1 MHERAPI
8 GMEAAKLLVELQDD
22 ATVPS
27 GVTVA
32 IATDVDFT
40 TAQDA
45 WDSATDGTPLAGV
58 PVDWVVRRAVLAC
71 LTCATKYEGDK
82 LDRCPSCGGDG
93 LITDEPPTAEV
104 VSWSSAAS

>member
-8 GMEAAKLLVELQDD
+8 GMAAAKLLGELQDD
-22 ATVPS
+22 APAPS
-27 GVTVA
+27 DVTVA
-32 IATDVDFT
+32 IATDVVQA

-45 WDSATDGTPLAGV
+45 WDSATEGTALAGV
-58 PVDWVVRRAVLAC
+58 PVDWVVRRAILVC
-71 LTCATKYEGDK
+71 LTCATSYEGDK

-104 VSWSSAAS
+104 VSWSSATS